1 MVVFTLEI
9 LFAMKMYLR
18 ESLVSVLILVSALTL
33 SRTLASQTRDED
45 FGPNMNIASLIRD
58 QILGSNMNIAS
69 FIFIR

>member
-33 SRTLASQTRDED
+33 SDTLASQTRDEEV
-45 FGPNMNIASLIRD
+45 ICVIRD
-58 QILGSNMNIAS
+58 NCSCRL
-69 FIFIR
+69 